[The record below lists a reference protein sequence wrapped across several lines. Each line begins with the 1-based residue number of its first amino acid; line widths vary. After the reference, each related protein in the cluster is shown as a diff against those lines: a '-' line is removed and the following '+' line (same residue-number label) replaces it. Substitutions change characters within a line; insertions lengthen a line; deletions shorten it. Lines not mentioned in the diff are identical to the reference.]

1 MKKYII
7 DYTNGSG
14 SGCDQLFDS
23 IEDAQQHMS
32 FWTAEER
39 KGCEIVEVE
48 VEGKFKR
55 LQDVADAYNETD
67 NMVELERDII
77 ASGFISDMDT
87 EWGVAHSDEGRVI
100 VDDNGRAIVL

>member
-1 MKKYII
+1 MKKYMI
-7 DYTNGSG
+7 DYTQGSG
-14 SGCDQLFDS
+14 SGCDTLFNS
-23 IEDAQQHMS
+23 REDAEFHMKL
-32 FWTAEER
+32 WTAEER

-48 VEGKFKR
+48 VEGKFKS
-55 LQDVADAYNETD
+55 LQDMANAYNETD

-77 ASGFISDMDT
+77 ASGFASDMDT